1 MKKILLKS
9 TFIIYLLIGLEIF
22 IMISPFAAYFYSFY
36 GPVIDYLY
44 RSRYANWLTEF
55 FLPHF
60 VFIKDPFLQVIGF
73 IQMFTF
79 LFGIFLFLYA
89 AIPLYYT
96 KFRRKGIATKGIY
109 CKVRHPQYLGLG
121 IAGFGLLLYWP
132 RFLILILYISMLFVY
147 YLLAKNEEQRM
158 INQYGKGYIEYMNN
172 VPMFMPKNIGGK
184 IYSFFFKGIKS
195 EAIKILVLYI
205 LTLIVAV
212 SAAFFLR
219 NVSINKIPI
228 IKIDD
233 LSAISVLPDQEKNIL
248 KIFEIIEKDNSIKE
262 LIKKN
267 RPELIYIMPSD
278 FFLMAII
285 TDMERLYPIEF
296 ERPAGGN
303 VLIRFFKIFI
313 NYTKMQ
319 MGIYHDIHDLK
330 RIIFVS
336 VKDSKGESLQN
347 RSIFSLGS
355 RRYPLFQVDID
366 LATGEVISIKELK
379 PRHKWGDSPMPIF

>member
-44 RSRYANWLTEF
+44 KSRYANWLTEF

-60 VFIKDPFLQVIGF
+60 VFIKDPFLQIIGF
-73 IQMFTF
+73 LQLFTF
-79 LFGIFLFLYA
+79 FFGIFLFLYA
-89 AIPLYYT
+89 AIPLYYA
-96 KFRRKGIATKGIY
+96 KFRRKGIVTKGIY

-158 INQYGKGYIEYMNN
+158 INQYGKGYIEYMDN

-267 RPELIYIMPSD
+267 RPELVYIMPSD

>member
-9 TFIIYLLIGLEIF
+9 TFVIYLLIGLEIF

-89 AIPLYYT
+89 AIPLYYA
-96 KFRRKGIATKGIY
+96 KFRRKGIVTKGIY

-195 EAIKILVLYI
+195 KAIKILILYT
-205 LTLIVAV
+205 LTLIISVV
-212 SAAFFLR
+212 LAFVLR

-228 IKIDD
+228 TKIDD
-233 LSAISVLPDQEKNIL
+233 LSVISVLPEHKKNIF
-248 KIFEIIEKDNSIKE
+248 KIFEIVKKDRNIKN
-262 LIKKN
+262 LINKN
-267 RPELIYIMPSD
+267 RPELVYIMPSD
-278 FFLMAII
+278 FFLMAIV
-285 TDMERLYPIEF
+285 TDMERLYPVEF

-303 VLIRFFKIFI
+303 VLTRFFKIFI

-319 MGIYHDIHDLK
+319 MGIYQDIHDLR

-336 VKDSKGESLQN
+336 VKDSKGESLLN
-347 RSIFSLGS
+347 RSIFSIGS
-355 RRYPLFQVDID
+355 RRYPLFQVDMD

-379 PRHKWGDSPMPIF
+379 PRHKWGDTPMPIF